1 MILRDGKPTSTGRQE
16 NTGKKTHKRMQ
27 NMNEVG
33 FRETLYSADESRERK
48 RKVCLGLREKVSPY
62 KGDPEHSMSKQ
73 TVRGWRQAYTR
84 LTFTLNP
91 KS

>member
-1 MILRDGKPTSTGRQE
+1 MVLRDGKPTSTGRQE
-16 NTGKKTHKRMQ
+16 NTGKKTHTRMQ

-62 KGDPEHSMSKQ
+62 DSEGDPEHSMSKQ
-73 TVRGWRQAYTR
+73 TVRGRRQAYT
-84 LTFTLNP
+84 
-91 KS
+91 